1 MIRLKVIES
10 NFNNLFLYLGK
21 SKKEGKDLNVN
32 NVDYYLPDRT
42 QVLSRVNSK
51 TQFYFLFSFCL
62 VKKKQKPNPPA
73 GGQLLFF
80 IAQKASAAPPKNS

>member
-80 IAQKASAAPPKNS
+80 IAQKASAAPPKKS

>member
-62 VKKKQKPNPPA
+62 VKKKQKPKTKD
-73 GGQLLFF
+73 QLLFF
-80 IAQKASAAPPKNS
+80 IDQKASAAPPKKS